1 MAPLARAH
9 VHVSTSDHSDS
20 GSDSDAPEAVN
31 TVQAKKGAKGRD
43 DELKRFEAG
52 ERERRREL
60 NRKRDEVLKARAAGA
75 VGAKNPRRAEGRG
88 SNGLDG
94 EEDEGEGP
102 SAAALEARMQR
113 AMAAAEEEDDDS
125 DNDMDDMGDED
136 ARMDDDLMD
145 DEDDEEEEENLEEEL
160 DLGGPSASHLPDHLF
175 AALDR
180 LPPPSASASASRMA
194 KGKVASAPQ
203 SSRKR
208 RRSRPK
214 DIVLGYVFDHVLA
227 HLLLSYRNPI
237 PFRSSF
243 KRLSSLLLLS
253 IALYTMHSPFLLCTT
268 LSRIPDHGRRIYLH
282 HSPFTIHN
290 PTSNIRHSL
299 PPPPY
304 FLHSS
309 VHCPLSTIHTVAI
322 HQTLDTDMHFSVPA
336 PSDLSPPPG
345 PSGHPSLPPGP
356 FRRPKSTGS
365 HPRISDLACVPSLRR
380 KQSGERGRC
389 WGRVRWARLAR
400 LGASRCLRVGAW

>member
-1 MAPLARAH
+1 MAPLARTH
-9 VHVSTSDHSDS
+9 VHVSTSDHLDS

-75 VGAKNPRRAEGRG
+75 VGPKHTRRAEGG
-88 SNGLDG
+88 GGKGLD
-94 EEDEGEGP
+94 EEQEEGEGR
-102 SAAALEARMQR
+102 SAAVLEARMQR

-125 DNDMDDMGDED
+125 ENDMDDMGDED
-136 ARMDDDLMD
+136 AGMEDDLMD
-145 DEDDEEEEENLEEEL
+145 DEDDEEEDLKEEL

-194 KGKVASAPQ
+194 KGEVASAPQ

-227 HLLLSYRNPI
+227 HLPLSYRNPI

-253 IALYTMHSPFLLCTT
+253 IALYTMHSPFLFCIM
-268 LSRIPDHGRRIYLH
+268 LSRILDHGHRIYLH
-282 HSPFTIHN
+282 HSPLTIQH
-290 PTSNIRHSL
+290 PIFDIHSSL
-299 PPPPY
+299 PPI
-304 FLHSS
+304 FAFFSSLLSIHHSYCS
-309 VHCPLSTIHTVAI
+309 
-322 HQTLDTDMHFSVPA
+322 
-336 PSDLSPPPG
+336 
-345 PSGHPSLPPGP
+345 HPSNT
-356 FRRPKSTGS
+356 R
-365 HPRISDLACVPSLRR
+365 H
-380 KQSGERGRC
+380 
-389 WGRVRWARLAR
+389 
-400 LGASRCLRVGAW
+400 